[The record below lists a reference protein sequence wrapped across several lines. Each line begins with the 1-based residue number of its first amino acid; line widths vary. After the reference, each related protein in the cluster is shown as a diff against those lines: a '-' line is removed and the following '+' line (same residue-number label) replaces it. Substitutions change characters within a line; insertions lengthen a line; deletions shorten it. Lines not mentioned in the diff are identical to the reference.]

1 MDEVRFSQKIET
13 ACRMHDLLDLDA
25 FLLRHD
31 IQKMEDIRHL
41 SGDLRY
47 FDWQDPM
54 LTDVQAAKLLLSVM
68 WVNEEFR
75 SSEMVD
81 SIFIQSITSG
91 DNKIGPIDISG
102 GYICPLNHLNF
113 NTSSDSFNAEALP
126 SDGLFSPCTVVKECG
141 RNLTRQIIFEARTQ
155 IASSAMNNYLGELSS
170 AVELVVEFHHGRHC
184 LKVGNSLEEH
194 SVWLKLADSHR
205 LLPGDAFRIGNLEFT
220 VLRFNTGV
228 GGERGLRQ
236 TMEDEEICQQH
247 IELCPG
253 QYSSYFAVYD
263 GHGGRECAAFVQ
275 NVLHKNL
282 TSRIK
287 AALLPVAPTH
297 YTDISEK
304 CVAIVPLCLR
314 LAFKD
319 TDDSF
324 LLKMDAKS
332 NSCGCAAVVVVV
344 IGNHVWCANC
354 GDSRA
359 VLCRGGKA
367 LQLSRDHRPTELD
380 EKKRIEDAGGFV
392 SYSRV
397 LGRLAVSRAFGDY
410 DYKQHVPPHND
421 PLVISEPEIR
431 STSLTDNDEF
441 LLLACDGLFDVF
453 ETQEAVTFVRERL
466 AAMPDGEQEPQR
478 VVKQLLYEAIGKRK
492 SRDNVT
498 AIIVTLKRCISIL

>member
-1 MDEVRFSQKIET
+1 
-13 ACRMHDLLDLDA
+13 
-25 FLLRHD
+25 
-31 IQKMEDIRHL
+31 
-41 SGDLRY
+41 
-47 FDWQDPM
+47 
-54 LTDVQAAKLLLSVM
+54 
-68 WVNEEFR
+68 
-75 SSEMVD
+75 
-81 SIFIQSITSG
+81 
-91 DNKIGPIDISG
+91 
-102 GYICPLNHLNF
+102 
-113 NTSSDSFNAEALP
+113 
-126 SDGLFSPCTVVKECG
+126 
-141 RNLTRQIIFEARTQ
+141 
-155 IASSAMNNYLGELSS
+155 
-170 AVELVVEFHHGRHC
+170 
-184 LKVGNSLEEH
+184 
-194 SVWLKLADSHR
+194 
-205 LLPGDAFRIGNLEFT
+205 
-220 VLRFNTGV
+220 
-228 GGERGLRQ
+228 
-236 TMEDEEICQQH
+236 MEDEEICQQH